1 MSTLVTFLKEDVMG
15 LRDLSE
21 AIILQSASDL
31 LGKPSDEE
39 TLQFFTGEGFRICAE
54 MAKLSH
60 DDKLNFLNMLVD
72 SISACKE
79 TKPCRETAARGSKK
93 AIRKW
98 SVSHKVR
105 KNAVMNAV

>member
-1 MSTLVTFLKEDVMG
+1 MG

-39 TLQFFTGEGFRICAE
+39 TLEFFAGEGFRICSE
-54 MAKLSH
+54 MAELSH

-72 SISACKE
+72 SITACKKNE
-79 TKPCRETAARGSKK
+79 SCPETAARGNKK
-93 AIRKW
+93 PVRKW
-98 SVSHKVR
+98 SFPHKVR
-105 KNAVMNAV
+105 KSAVMDAV